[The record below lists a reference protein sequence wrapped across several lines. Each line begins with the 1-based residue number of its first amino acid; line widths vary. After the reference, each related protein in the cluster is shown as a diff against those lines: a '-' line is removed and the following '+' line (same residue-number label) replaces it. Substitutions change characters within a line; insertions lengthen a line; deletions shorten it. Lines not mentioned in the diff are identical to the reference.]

1 MASNTPTVD
10 IPLGL
15 EPIVPENLRVE
26 VIDLETRVVN
36 IRFRTMKCGDEKAL
50 GRVSTSLSLS
60 LSLSSILELSYMVI
74 CVFLAQVNMV
84 ENRIHSFRFRVD
96 HIVSRFQV
104 HGSIVPA
111 HGGI

>member
-60 LSLSSILELSYMVI
+60 LFFVNTRTIL
-74 CVFLAQVNMV
+74 
-84 ENRIHSFRFRVD
+84 
-96 HIVSRFQV
+96 
-104 HGSIVPA
+104 HGDLCIPCPSQY
-111 HGGI
+111 G